1 MFRSLQDPVTISKSF
16 LLELLAAD
24 HLMKSFRTRFCSAAA
39 FVTLTVVCSS
49 IGFAQQAEYRTK
61 QIEGVEK
68 IRLLPPSEKNPRNS
82 EGDFIELKDGRI
94 MFLYTHFTG
103 GGGDDDAAYLAAR
116 FSTDGGAKWTD
127 KDVTVIEREGDF
139 NVMSV
144 SLLRLQDGNIALFYL
159 RKNSLADCRPLM
171 RISTDEG
178 KTWSEPKLCIEDQG
192 YFVLNNDRA
201 VQLKSGRIVLPVA
214 LHGSPQQKKFV
225 EQGVTSC
232 YWSDDNGK
240 TWHHSQKVPQD
251 SAVTFQE
258 PGVVELKDGRLLMY
272 CRTSGGSQYFSYS
285 SDSGETWSEYKP
297 SKLISP
303 LSPATI
309 ERIPKTGDLLA
320 VYNNHER
327 VAPEN
332 RRKRTPLNTAIS
344 RDDGETWE
352 QIKTLEDDPNGWYCY
367 TAMSFVGDHVL
378 LGHCA
383 GDRRQGGLNTTQIT
397 RIPVEWLY
405 QPAAE

>member
-1 MFRSLQDPVTISKSF
+1 MQ
-16 LLELLAAD
+16 
-24 HLMKSFRTRFCSAAA
+24 SFRNRFCAAA
-39 FVTLTVVCSS
+39 VFVILAVVGSS
-49 IGFAQQAEYRTK
+49 TGFAQQAEYRVK

-68 IRLLPPSEKNPRNS
+68 IRLLPPSGKNPRNS

-94 MFLYTHFTG
+94 MFIYTHFTG

-116 FSTDGGAKWTD
+116 FSTDGGVTWTD
-127 KDVTVIEREGDF
+127 KDVTVIEREGEF

-144 SLLRLQDGNIALFYL
+144 SLLRLRDGRIALFYL
-159 RKNSLADCRPLM
+159 RKNSLADCRPFM

-178 KTWSEPKLCIEDQG
+178 KTWSEPTLCIADLG

-201 VQLKSGRIVLPVA
+201 VQLKSGRLVLPVA
-214 LHGSPQQKKFV
+214 LHGSPQVKKFV
-225 EQGVTSC
+225 AQGMISC
-232 YWSDDNGK
+232 YWSDDMGK
-240 TWHHSQKVPQD
+240 TWHHSQTVKQD

-258 PGVVELKDGRLLMY
+258 PGVVELKAGRLLMFS
-272 CRTSGGSQYFSYS
+272 RTSGGSQYFSYS
-285 SDSGETWSEYKP
+285 SDAGETWSEFKP

-320 VYNNHER
+320 VYNNHEQ

-332 RRKRTPLNTAIS
+332 RRKRTPFNTAIS
-344 RDDGETWE
+344 HDEGETWE
-352 QIKTLEDDPNGWYCY
+352 QIKTLEDDPHGWYCY
-367 TAMSFVGDHVL
+367 TAIAFVGDHVL

-383 GDRRQGGLNTTQIT
+383 GDSRQGGLNTTQIT
-397 RIPVEWLY
+397 RLPVDWLY
-405 QPAAE
+405 QPEAK